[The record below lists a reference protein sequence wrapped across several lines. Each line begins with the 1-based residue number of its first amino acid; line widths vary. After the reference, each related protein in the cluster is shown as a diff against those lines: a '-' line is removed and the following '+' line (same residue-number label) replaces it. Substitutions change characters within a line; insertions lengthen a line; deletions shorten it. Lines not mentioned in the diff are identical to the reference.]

1 MDIPSLAVVLQA
13 ALSPNP
19 DERKDAE
26 QRLDQFQ
33 YTPQHLVRLL
43 QIIVDNNC
51 NMAVR
56 QVASIHFKNFIAKN
70 WAPHEPGELPKISA
84 SDKAMVRDH
93 ILVFLVRVPPLL
105 RVQLGECLKTM
116 IHADYPEQWPHL
128 LDWIKLNL
136 QDQQVYGALF
146 VLRILSRKYE
156 FKSDEERTPVYRIV
170 EETFSHLLNL
180 FNKLVQIPN
189 PSLEVADL
197 IKLICKIFWSS
208 IYLEI
213 PKQLFDP
220 NVFNAWMVLFLNV
233 LERPVPVEGQP
244 VDPELR
250 KSWGWWKVKKWTVHI
265 LNRLYTRFGDL
276 KLQNPENKAFAQMFQ
291 NNFAAKILECHLN
304 LLNVIRAG
312 GYLPDRV
319 INLILQYLSNS
330 ISKNSMYNLLQPR
343 LDILLFEI
351 VFPLMCFNDND
362 QKLWDED
369 PHEYVRK
376 GYDIIE
382 DLYSPRTASMDFVS
396 ELVRKRGK
404 ENLQK
409 FILFIVEI
417 FKRYDEA
424 PVEYKPYRQKD
435 GALLAIG
442 ALCDKLKQTDPYK
455 SELERML
462 VQHVFP
468 EFSSPVGH
476 LRAKAAWVAGQYAH
490 INFSDQNNFR
500 KSLHSVVSGLRD
512 PELPVR
518 VDSVFALR
526 CFVEAC
532 KDLNEIRPILP
543 QLLDEF
549 FKLMNEVEN
558 EDLVFTLETIVDKF
572 GEEMAPYALGLCQNL
587 AAAFWR
593 CMNTAEADDEADD
606 PGALAAVGCLRAIST
621 ILESVSRLPDLFVQ
635 VEPTLLPIM
644 RRMLTTDGQ
653 EVFEEVLEIV
663 SYMTFF
669 SPIISTEMWSLWP
682 LMIEALAEW
691 AIDFFPNI
699 LVPLDNYIS
708 RGTAHFLACREPD
721 YQQSLWNMI
730 SSIMADGN
738 LEDSDIEPAP
748 KLIEVVFQNCKG
760 QVDQWVEP
768 YMRITVQ
775 RLRRTDKLYL
785 KCLLM
790 QVVADALY
798 YNAALTLSIL
808 HRLGVATEIF
818 TLWFQMLEQ
827 VKKSGV
833 RANFKREHDKKVC
846 CLGLTSL
853 LALPADQ
860 LPGDALGRVFRAT
873 LDLLVQY
880 KDQLAEAAKE
890 EEAEDLDDM
899 DGFQT
904 DDEDDDADE
913 SDKEMGV
920 DAEDGD
926 EAESIKLQK
935 LAAQLPIRQNLS
947 VHMTQMTMTQMMTI
961 VTMKSCNHQLMRW
974 TLSFSLWT
982 RSKARETSFAI
993 IQKNNLRLISSCHLT
1008 SYFCLFGSLESAM
1021 QASDPLRFQ
1030 NLTQTLD
1037 FHFQALANGVAEHA
1051 EQRRVVI
1058 EKEKL
1063 EKASTAG
1070 AS

>member
-1 MDIPSLAVVLQA
+1 MDLPGLVVVLQA
-13 ALSPNP
+13 ALNPNP
-19 DERKDAE
+19 AERKAAE
-26 QRLDQFQ
+26 QSLNQFQ

-51 NMAVR
+51 DMAVR

-70 WAPHEPGELPKISA
+70 WAPLDPNEQQKILQ
-84 SDKAMVRDH
+84 SDKDMVRDH
-93 ILVFLVRVPPLL
+93 ILVFVTQVPPLL
-105 RVQLGECLKTM
+105 RVQLGECLKTI
-116 IHADYPEQWPHL
+116 IHADYPEQWPRL
-128 LDWIKLNL
+128 LDWVKHNL

-146 VLRILSRKYE
+146 VLRILARKYE
-156 FKSDEERTPVYRIV
+156 FKSEEERTPVHRIV
-170 EETFSHLLNL
+170 EETFPHLLNI
-180 FNKLVQIPN
+180 FNRLVQIDKPA
-189 PSLEVADL
+189 LEVADL

-213 PKQLFDP
+213 PKQLLDP
-220 NVFNAWMVLFLNV
+220 NLFNAWMMLFLNV
-233 LERPVPVEGQP
+233 LERPVPLEGQP

-276 KLQNPENKAFAQMFQ
+276 KLRNPENRAFAQMFQ
-291 NNFAAKILECHLN
+291 KNYAGKILECHLN
-304 LLNVIRAG
+304 LLGVIRVG

-319 INLILQYLSNS
+319 TNLILQYLSSS
-330 ISKNSMYNLLQPR
+330 ISKNSMYTLLQPQI
-343 LDILLFEI
+343 DVLLFEI

-362 QKLWDED
+362 QKLWEED

-409 FILFIVEI
+409 FIQFIVEI
-417 FKRYDEA
+417 FKGYDEA

-435 GALLAIG
+435 GALLAVG
-442 ALCDKLKQTDPYK
+442 ALCDKLKQTEPYK
-455 SELERML
+455 SELEHML
-462 VQHVFP
+462 MQHVFP
-468 EFSSPVGH
+468 EFRSPVGH

-500 KSLHSVVSGLRD
+500 QALHSVVSGLRD

-526 CFVEAC
+526 SFVEAC
-532 KDLNEIRPILP
+532 RDLNEIRPILP
-543 QLLDEF
+543 QLLDEI

-572 GEEMAPYALGLCQNL
+572 GEEMAPFALGLCQNL
-587 AAAFWR
+587 AAAFWK
-593 CMNTAEADDEADD
+593 CMNTSEADDEADD

-621 ILESVSRLPDLFVQ
+621 ILESVSRLPQLFVQ
-635 VEPTLLPIM
+635 IEPTLLPIM

-669 SPIISTEMWSLWP
+669 SPTISLEMWSLWP
-682 LMIEALAEW
+682 LMIEALADW

-708 RGTAHFLACREPD
+708 RGTAHFLTCKEPD

-730 SSIMADGN
+730 SSVMADKN
-738 LEDSDIEPAP
+738 LEDNDIEPAP
-748 KLIEVVFQNCKG
+748 KLIEVVFQNCRG
-760 QVDQWVEP
+760 QVDHWVEP
-768 YMRITVQ
+768 YLRITLD
-775 RLRRTDKLYL
+775 RLRRTEKSRL
-785 KCLLM
+785 KCLLV
-790 QVVADALY
+790 QVIANSVY
-798 YNAALTLSIL
+798 YNAVLTLSIL
-808 HRLGVATEIF
+808 NKLCVTMEVF
-818 TLWFQMLEQ
+818 NLWFHLLQQ
-827 VKKSGV
+827 VKKSGL

-853 LALPADQ
+853 LALPDEQ
-860 LPGDALGRVFRAT
+860 FPGEALERVFKAT
-873 LDLLVQY
+873 LDLLVAY
-880 KDQLAEAAKE
+880 KDQVAEAANE
-890 EEAEDLDDM
+890 EEVEDDDM

-904 DDEDDDADE
+904 DDEDDANA

-920 DAEDGD
+920 DAEDED
-926 EAESIKLQK
+926 EADNIRLQK
-935 LAAQLPIRQNLS
+935 LAAQAKAFRPTDDDDDDSDDDFSDDEELQSPIDE
-947 VHMTQMTMTQMMTI
+947 VDPFVFFVDT
-961 VTMKSCNHQLMRW
+961 V
-974 TLSFSLWT
+974 
-982 RSKARETSFAI
+982 KA
-993 IQKNNLRLISSCHLT
+993 L
-1008 SYFCLFGSLESAM
+1008 
-1021 QASDPLRFQ
+1021 QASDPIRFQ

-1037 FHFQALANGVAEHA
+1037 FHFQALANSVAQHA
-1051 EQRRVVI
+1051 DQRRAEI
-1058 EKEKL
+1058 EKEKM
-1063 EKASTAG
+1063 EKASAI
-1070 AS
+1070 AAPS

>member
-213 PKQLFDP
+213 PKQLLDP

-468 EFSSPVGH
+468 EFSSPAGH

-708 RGTAHFLACREPD
+708 RGTAHFLACRELD

-935 LAAQLPIRQNLS
+935 LAAQAKSFRPHDDDDDDSDDDYSDDEDLQSPIDE
-947 VHMTQMTMTQMMTI
+947 VDPFIFFVDTI
-961 VTMKSCNHQLMRW
+961 K
-974 TLSFSLWT
+974 
-982 RSKARETSFAI
+982 
-993 IQKNNLRLISSCHLT
+993 
-1008 SYFCLFGSLESAM
+1008 AM

>member
-1 MDIPSLAVVLQA
+1 MDLQNLAIVLRG

-19 DERKDAE
+19 DERKAAE
-26 QRLDQFQ
+26 DSLNQFQ

-43 QIIVDNNC
+43 QIIVDGSC
-51 NMAVR
+51 DMAVR
-56 QVASIHFKNFIAKN
+56 QVASIHFKNFVAKN
-70 WAPHEPGELPKISA
+70 WSPHDPAEQSKILP
-84 SDKAMVRDH
+84 SDKE
-93 ILVFLVRVPPLL
+93 LVRQNILIFIAQVPSLL

-116 IHADYPEQWPHL
+116 ILADYPEQWPTL
-128 LDWIKLNL
+128 LPWVKHNL

-156 FKSDEERTPVYRIV
+156 FKSDEERTPVYHIV
-170 EETFSHLLNL
+170 EETFPQLLNI
-180 FNKLVQIPN
+180 FNRLAQIAN
-189 PSLEVADL
+189 PSIEVADL

-220 NVFNAWMVLFLNV
+220 NMFNAWMVLFLNM
-233 LERPVPVEGQP
+233 LERPVPLEGQP

-276 KLQNPENKAFAQMFQ
+276 KLQNPDNKAFAQMFQ
-291 NNFAAKILECHLN
+291 KGYAGKILECHLN

-330 ISKNSMYNLLQPR
+330 ISKSNMYSLLQPR
-343 LDILLFEI
+343 LDIVLFEI
-351 VFPLMCFNDND
+351 IFPLMCFSDND
-362 QKLWDED
+362 QKLWEED

-382 DLYSPRTASMDFVS
+382 DLYSPRTAAMDFVS

-417 FKRYDEA
+417 FKRYEEA
-424 PVEYKPYRQKD
+424 APEYKPYRQKD

-442 ALCDKLKQTDPYK
+442 ALCDKLKQTEPYK

-490 INFSDQNNFR
+490 VNFSDPNNFR
-500 KSLHSVVSGLRD
+500 KALHSVVAGMRD
-512 PELPVR
+512 PDLPVR

-526 CFVEAC
+526 SFVEAC
-532 KDLNEIRPILP
+532 RDLDEIRPIIP

-587 AAAFWR
+587 AAAFWK
-593 CMNTAEADDEADD
+593 CINTSEADEEGDD

-621 ILESVSRLPDLFVQ
+621 ILESVSRLPHLFIHI
-635 VEPTLLPIM
+635 EPTLLPIM

-669 SPIISTEMWSLWP
+669 SPTISMEMWSLWP
-682 LMIEALAEW
+682 LMMEALADW

-708 RGTAHFLACREPD
+708 RSTAHFLTCKDPD

-730 SSIMADGN
+730 STVMGDKN
-738 LEDSDIEPAP
+738 LEDGDIEPAP
-748 KLIEVVFQNCKG
+748 KLIQVVFQHCKG
-760 QVDQWVEP
+760 QVDHWVEP
-768 YMRITVQ
+768 YIRITIE
-775 RLRRTDKLYL
+775 RLRRAEKPYL

-790 QVVADALY
+790 QVIADALY
-798 YNAALTLSIL
+798 YNASLTLNIL
-808 HRLGVATEIF
+808 QKLGIATEVF
-818 TLWFQMLEQ
+818 NLWFQMLGQ
-827 VKKSGV
+827 TKKSGARV
-833 RANFKREHDKKVC
+833 NFKREHDKKVC

-853 LALPADQ
+853 LPLPVDQ
-860 LPGDALGRVFRAT
+860 LPGEALERVFKAA
-873 LDLLVQY
+873 LELLVAY
-880 KDQLAEAAKE
+880 KDQVAEAAKE
-890 EEAEDLDDM
+890 DEAEDDDDM
-899 DGFQT
+899 HGLQT
-904 DDEDDDADE
+904 DEDDDEDDG

-920 DAEDGD
+920 DAEEGD
-926 EAESIKLQK
+926 EADSARLQK
-935 LAAQLPIRQNLS
+935 LAAQAKAFRSHDSDEDDDSDDDFSDDDEELQSPLDEVDPFIFF
-947 VHMTQMTMTQMMTI
+947 VETI
-961 VTMKSCNHQLMRW
+961 K
-974 TLSFSLWT
+974 
-982 RSKARETSFAI
+982 
-993 IQKNNLRLISSCHLT
+993 
-1008 SYFCLFGSLESAM
+1008 AM
-1021 QASDPLRFQ
+1021 QATDPLRFQ
-1030 NLTQTLD
+1030 SLTQTLD
-1037 FHFQALANGVAEHA
+1037 FHYQALANGVAQHA
-1051 EQRRVVI
+1051 EQRRVEI
-1058 EKEKL
+1058 EKEKM
-1063 EKASTAG
+1063 EKASATA